1 MRLSSRLK
9 LAPFSQ
15 SLTDLVPGTAVLTV
29 NGLHAKTIVDMLA
42 RSDTLVFSGSQTCGI
57 LLSLTGAESLFW
69 EHEVKDSE
77 RLEVD
82 RLLKCNLEELIASVR
97 PMSAE
102 NCERIARAILD
113 RIGGPTFEH
122 LLTRIVGTM
131 VPRDGRGPPTSSD
144 EYYFAIRDLFPQV
157 PPENDVLG
165 RLLCF
170 AMRMYQLRIETNP
183 NLTAH

>member
-1 MRLSSRLK
+1 
-9 LAPFSQ
+9 
-15 SLTDLVPGTAVLTV
+15 V
-29 NGLHAKTIVDMLA
+29 NGLDAKTIVDMLA
-42 RSDTLVFSGSQTCGI
+42 RSETLVWI
-57 LLSLTGAESLFW
+57 PDVWHPPILTGAESLFW
-69 EHEVKDSE
+69 EQEVKDSE
-77 RLEVD
+77 RLELD
-82 RLLKCNLEELIASVR
+82 WLLKCNLEELVASVR

-102 NCERIARAILD
+102 NCEQIARAILD
-113 RIGGPTFEH
+113 RIGGPTFEY

-170 AMRMYQLRIETNP
+170 AMRVCQLRIEKNP